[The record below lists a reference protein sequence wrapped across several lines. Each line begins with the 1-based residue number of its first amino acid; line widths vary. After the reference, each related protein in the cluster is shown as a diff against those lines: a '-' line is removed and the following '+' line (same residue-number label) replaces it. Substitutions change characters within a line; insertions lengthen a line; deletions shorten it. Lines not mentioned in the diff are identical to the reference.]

1 MLEATSVMCQLN
13 VKLAS
18 KKIPRLFADFDGVID
33 FPSRVT
39 QKSGDE
45 AFFEASAVYPV
56 TAALTCLS

>member
-1 MLEATSVMCQLN
+1 MMCQLN

-18 KKIPRLFADFDGVID
+18 KKIPRLFADCDGVID
-33 FPSRVT
+33 FPSRVK
-39 QKSGDE
+39 QKSLDE